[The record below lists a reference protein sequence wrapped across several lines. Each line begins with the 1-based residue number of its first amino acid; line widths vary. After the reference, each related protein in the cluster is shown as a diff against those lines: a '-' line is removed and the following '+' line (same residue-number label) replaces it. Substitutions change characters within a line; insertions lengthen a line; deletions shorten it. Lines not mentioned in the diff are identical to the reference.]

1 MIVHDTPHEL
11 AGKKVRLKDGAEFVI
26 EDWADRV
33 YRRSIW
39 KADGNPAA
47 LEYAM
52 HSAEKHLPID
62 DQTVYGKVG
71 FFGYIRH
78 VSEIDCEIE

>member
-1 MIVHDTPHEL
+1 MIVHNTPHEL

-33 YRRSIW
+33 YGHSIW
-39 KADGNPAA
+39 MANGNPAA
-47 LEYAM
+47 LEYAV
-52 HSAEKHLPID
+52 HRAANHLPID
-62 DQTVYGKVG
+62 EQTVYGKVG

-78 VSEIDCEIE
+78 ISEIDCEIE